1 MPGHRHELI
10 QVRTLAALGIP
21 LVLAG
26 CSSGPSPIKPT
37 EPRLNPVV
45 AAYELAIRE
54 AHDDV
59 EFVWQSGWLGNL
71 RVKLDVTGRH
81 RGLCWEWALL
91 TFSHVQEGAVKNGF
105 SIGTISKHVG
115 SFAEHHAIMVF
126 DQSIISPD
134 QAMIVNATGVPDALR
149 EGPVWVLDPWKSGR
163 ADIFDLHGWLQGACS
178 SGVRVSVLRIASPSV
193 DCRYSVSPVRVDLN
207 AVRAGQRLV
216 LDDLQGEITIRSCRC
231 RPTPGNQED
240 E

>member
-21 LVLAG
+21 LLLAG
-26 CSSGPSPIKPT
+26 CSTGPSPIKPT
-37 EPRLNPVV
+37 ETRLYSVV
-45 AAYELAIRE
+45 SAYELAVRE
-54 AHDDV
+54 AHEDV
-59 EFVWQSGWLGNL
+59 EFVWHSGWHGNL

-91 TFSHVQEGAVKNGF
+91 TFSHVQETAVKNGF
-105 SIGTISKHVG
+105 SIGTVSKYVD

-149 EGPVWVLDPWKSGR
+149 EGPVWVLDPWKSGQ
-163 ADIFDLHGWLQGACS
+163 ADIFDLHDWLQGACS
-178 SGVRVSVLRIASPSV
+178 SGVRVSVLQIASPSI
-193 DCRYSVSPVRVDLN
+193 DYRYSVSPVQVDLN
-207 AVRAGQRLV
+207 AVPARQRLV
-216 LDDLQGEITIRSCRC
+216 LDDPQGEITIRSCRC

>member
-1 MPGHRHELI
+1 
-10 QVRTLAALGIP
+10 
-21 LVLAG
+21 
-26 CSSGPSPIKPT
+26 
-37 EPRLNPVV
+37 
-45 AAYELAIRE
+45 
-54 AHDDV
+54 
-59 EFVWQSGWLGNL
+59 
-71 RVKLDVTGRH
+71 
-81 RGLCWEWALL
+81 
-91 TFSHVQEGAVKNGF
+91 VQEGAVKNGF